1 MLLFSFRSEY
11 SLIEA
16 EMYSIIRFTNHIYLL
31 VAFPLLVLINGYHKT
46 KLVMY
51 VIVGKISFVI
61 QVRNNL
67 YFKFSARD
75 VKHWAPYM
83 N

>member
-1 MLLFSFRSEY
+1 
-11 SLIEA
+11 
-16 EMYSIIRFTNHIYLL
+16 
-31 VAFPLLVLINGYHKT
+31 
-46 KLVMY
+46 MY
-51 VIVGKISFVI
+51 VIVGKLSFVI